1 MAPLQVPSQTAKP
14 NPHGRVFNFAAGP
27 ACLPLEVL
35 ETAQK
40 DLLNWQGCGI
50 SVMELSHRSKEFTS
64 ILDKAEAD
72 LRQLLSIPQNYK
84 VLALTRS
91 DQLRGMLFVE
101 CSSKDAEIQHVQ
113 YQLCANE
120 QEQQGKISV
129 HT

>member
-1 MAPLQVPSQTAKP
+1 MPSQTAKP

-27 ACLPLEVL
+27 ACLPVEVL

-72 LRQLLSIPQNYK
+72 LRQLLSIPQDYK
-84 VLALTRS
+84 VLHPYSSALCLVASRRRLGRQT
-91 DQLRGMLFVE
+91 
-101 CSSKDAEIQHVQ
+101 
-113 YQLCANE
+113 
-120 QEQQGKISV
+120 
-129 HT
+129 